1 MERFICKYCGD
12 KVPVRFGF
20 EVEEGQSV
28 CLECGNFIRFLKS
41 LDREDPVLLTTR
53 YPLFTAYKG
62 FSNVSAVHWSLNM
75 EKIRKDCPYLK
86 EIPLSQEELETVS
99 SCLTKKV
106 EGDPQWNL
114 RYMAYKTLAHR
125 LVKIMEVKTLSDR
138 QFKKEVKDFWKE
150 FEIDYMRNAEGRALV
165 EEKTDFE
172 ALKAMMKTVEE
183 NI

>member
-1 MERFICKYCGD
+1 MERFTCKYCGD

-28 CLECGNFIRFLKS
+28 CLECGNMIRFLKH
-41 LDREDPVLLTTR
+41 LERKDPVLLTTR
-53 YPLFTAYKG
+53 YQFFGEAIG
-62 FSNVSAVHWSLNM
+62 FSNINAVHWTFDM
-75 EKIRKDCPYLK
+75 EKIRKDCPDLK

-106 EGDPQWNL
+106 EGDPQWHL
-114 RYMAYKTLAHR
+114 RYMAYKSLAHR
-125 LVKIMEVKTLSDR
+125 LVKIMEVKPLSDR

-150 FEIDYMRNAEGRALV
+150 FEIDFRRDAEGRALV

-172 ALKAMMKTVEE
+172 TLKAMMKTVEE